1 MKLEEKLKTM
11 TPEEIEDW
19 LINKMA
25 TAEREAD
32 QIGAAKLLMHQ
43 KGIIKHGNMEKKD
56 YREVI
61 IGGDK
66 DSKAGESS
74 DGK

>member
-1 MKLEEKLKTM
+1 MSVKDKLKTM

-19 LINKMA
+19 LINKMK

-32 QIGAAKLLMHQ
+32 QISAAKLLMQ
-43 KGIIKHGNMEKKD
+43 RKGMIQHGNAEKKD

-61 IGGDK
+61 IGGD
-66 DSKAGESS
+66 DDKAGGSA
-74 DGK
+74 DDR

>member
-1 MKLEEKLKTM
+1 M

-32 QIGAAKLLMHQ
+32 QIGAAKLLMQQ
-43 KGIIKHGNMEKKD
+43 KGMISHGNQEKKD
-56 YREVI
+56 FREVI
-61 IGGDK
+61 VGSEK
-66 DSKAGESS
+66 ELKAGESS
-74 DGK
+74 DDK